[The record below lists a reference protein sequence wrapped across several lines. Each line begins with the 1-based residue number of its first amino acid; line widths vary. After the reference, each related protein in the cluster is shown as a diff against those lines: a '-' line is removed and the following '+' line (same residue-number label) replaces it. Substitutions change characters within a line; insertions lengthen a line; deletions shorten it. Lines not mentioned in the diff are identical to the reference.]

1 MAAWI
6 LAQGLSA
13 ERPLVILSDN
23 SVEHALFALAAQHVG
38 VPSAA
43 ISPAYSLMS
52 KDFDKLRSMVSLL
65 EPGAIYVSAM
75 QPFAAALA
83 AIQPLHSAT
92 IVSGNAAD
100 TGAISFRTI
109 AATLETPDV
118 AKAFAAVTPDTI
130 AKFLFTSGSTGTPKA
145 VINTQRMLTSSQQ
158 AKAQTWSFLEG
169 SGDGLV
175 ILDWLPWSH
184 TFGAN
189 HNFNLVL
196 RNGGTLF
203 VDGGKPAPG
212 LFATS
217 LANLRSVMPTVYF
230 NVPRGFDMLIA
241 ALRSDDELRRRF
253 FSEVK
258 FAFYAGAALPQN
270 LWDALEELSIKTVGR
285 ALPMVSAWGSTETS
299 PLATDCHF
307 QAQRS
312 GNIGVPIPGTE
323 LKLVPSGDKL
333 EVRVRGPN
341 VTPGYWKA
349 PELTAQAFDAEGFY
363 LIGDAVTFADPARP
377 ELGLFF
383 DGRVAEDFKLNSGT
397 WVSVGT
403 LRVAGIAALAPLAQ
417 DIVVTGH
424 GGDEVRFLVFPNIAA
439 CRAHAGLTDSADVK
453 DVIGHDKVRHSIAQG
468 LAKLKAQSGNSSGHA
483 TRALLLAE
491 PASVDGGEITDKG
504 YINQR
509 AVLTRRAQAVAT
521 LDDDGFR
528 RMDRLRRVRRGTS
541 DLARH
546 AGTSPAMTKSKSFAL
561 TNLLPKQLTCES
573 FRAIARFT
581 DRAVE
586 LPCRAGRKRM
596 LERSGPSGPNARAH
610 QAGWNAGA
618 RLAVVAVA
626 RSGAALAGHGA
637 EILVQPPQQVD
648 QNLPLVFLQAGQ
660 QPPLAFERGHDH
672 LVVDRAPARGQR
684 DGVGAAVVGCGAD
697 RDQAALLQHRK
708 IAADRPLVEADHVA
722 DPRGRNAGLDRQQRH
737 DPPFRDVDAEIALIK
752 HRRAVRQLVGDEGDE
767 RRNVAVEI
775 EQRAVIGGC
784 GLHWARP
791 ARFPAKGNLAHVSII
806 AAELRPSNRDMG
818 QGFTR
823 TNFGRSR

>member
-1 MAAWI
+1 MPDAAPSRDQSEVLFATPAIITDRRADGSMILKSPMPLRDSARCIGDWLEHWARQTPDRIFLADRASVDAPWTTVTYKDALRTVRSVAAWI
-6 LAQGLSA
+6 LAQGLSV

-52 KDFDKLRSMVSLL
+52 KDFDKLRSMITLL
-65 EPGAIYVSAM
+65 GPGAIYVSGTK
-75 QPFAAALA
+75 PFAAALA
-83 AIQPLHSAT
+83 AIERLHSAT
-92 IVSGNAAD
+92 IVSGDADDANA
-100 TGAISFRTI
+100 IPFRAI
-109 AATLETPDV
+109 AATRETPDV
-118 AKAFAAVTPDTI
+118 AKAFAAITPDTI

-158 AKAQTWSFLEG
+158 AKAQTWTFLADG
-169 SGDGLV
+169 GDLV

-196 RNGGTLF
+196 RNGGTLY

-217 LANLRSVMPTVYF
+217 LANLRSVRPTVYF
-230 NVPRGFDMLIA
+230 NVPRGFDMLIT
-241 ALRSDDELRRRF
+241 ALRGDEGLWQKF

-270 LWDALEELSIKTVGR
+270 LWDALEELSINSVGR

-363 LIGDAVTFADPARP
+363 MIGDAVTFADPARP

-439 CRAHAGLTDSADVK
+439 CRAHAGLSDNADVK
-453 DVIGHDKVRHSIAQG
+453 DVIGHEEVRSAIAQG
-468 LAKLKAQSGNSSGHA
+468 LAKLKVQSGNSSGHA

-521 LDDDGFR
+521 LDNEASAEWIGY
-528 RMDRLRRVRRGTS
+528 
-541 DLARH
+541 
-546 AGTSPAMTKSKSFAL
+546 AG
-561 TNLLPKQLTCES
+561 
-573 FRAIARFT
+573 
-581 DRAVE
+581 
-586 LPCRAGRKRM
+586 
-596 LERSGPSGPNARAH
+596 
-610 QAGWNAGA
+610 
-618 RLAVVAVA
+618 
-626 RSGAALAGHGA
+626 
-637 EILVQPPQQVD
+637 
-648 QNLPLVFLQAGQ
+648 
-660 QPPLAFERGHDH
+660 
-672 LVVDRAPARGQR
+672 
-684 DGVGAAVVGCGAD
+684 
-697 RDQAALLQHRK
+697 
-708 IAADRPLVEADHVA
+708 
-722 DPRGRNAGLDRQQRH
+722 
-737 DPPFRDVDAEIALIK
+737 
-752 HRRAVRQLVGDEGDE
+752 
-767 RRNVAVEI
+767 
-775 EQRAVIGGC
+775 
-784 GLHWARP
+784 
-791 ARFPAKGNLAHVSII
+791 
-806 AAELRPSNRDMG
+806 
-818 QGFTR
+818 
-823 TNFGRSR
+823 

>member
-1 MAAWI
+1 MTPAAATRTDLSETLFAKPAISAERRADGSIILKSTVPLGQSARCVGDWLEHWARQTPERVFLGDRASADAPWRTVAYADALRQVCSVAAWI

-13 ERPLVILSDN
+13 ERPLVILADN
-23 SVEHALFALAAQHVG
+23 SVDHALFALAAQHVG

-52 KDFDKLRSMVSLL
+52 KDFDKLKGMIRLL
-65 EPGAIYVSAM
+65 GPGAIFVSGTK
-75 QPFAAALA
+75 PFAAALA
-83 AIQPLHSAT
+83 AIAPLHSAT
-92 IVSGNAAD
+92 IVSGDAGDSDVIA
-100 TGAISFRTI
+100 FRAI
-109 AATLETPDV
+109 AATAETPDV
-118 AKAFAAVTPDTI
+118 AEAFGAVTPNTI

-158 AKAQTWSFLEG
+158 AKAQTWAFLEG
-169 SGDGLV
+169 ARDLV

-196 RNGGTLF
+196 RNGGTLY

-230 NVPRGFDMLIA
+230 NVPRGFDMLIS
-241 ALRSDDELRRRF
+241 ALHGDDELRQKF
-253 FSEVK
+253 FGEVK

-307 QAQRS
+307 QAKRS

-323 LKLVPSGDKL
+323 LKLVQLGDKL

-363 LIGDAVTFADPARP
+363 LIGDAVTFADPDRP

-439 CRAHAGLTDSADVK
+439 CRAHAGLADSADVK
-453 DVIGHDKVRHSIAQG
+453 EVIGHDKVRAAIAQG
-468 LAKLKAQSGNSSGHA
+468 LAKLKAQGSNSSGHA

-509 AVLTRRAQAVAT
+509 AVLTRRTSAVAA
-521 LDDDGFR
+521 LDD
-528 RMDRLRRVRRGTS
+528 
-541 DLARH
+541 
-546 AGTSPAMTKSKSFAL
+546 
-561 TNLLPKQLTCES
+561 
-573 FRAIARFT
+573 
-581 DRAVE
+581 
-586 LPCRAGRKRM
+586 
-596 LERSGPSGPNARAH
+596 
-610 QAGWNAGA
+610 
-618 RLAVVAVA
+618 
-626 RSGAALAGHGA
+626 AAST
-637 EILVQPPQQVD
+637 EW
-648 QNLPLVFLQAGQ
+648 
-660 QPPLAFERGHDH
+660 
-672 LVVDRAPARGQR
+672 
-684 DGVGAAVVGCGAD
+684 VGC
-697 RDQAALLQHRK
+697 
-708 IAADRPLVEADHVA
+708 
-722 DPRGRNAGLDRQQRH
+722 AG
-737 DPPFRDVDAEIALIK
+737 
-752 HRRAVRQLVGDEGDE
+752 
-767 RRNVAVEI
+767 
-775 EQRAVIGGC
+775 
-784 GLHWARP
+784 
-791 ARFPAKGNLAHVSII
+791 
-806 AAELRPSNRDMG
+806 
-818 QGFTR
+818 
-823 TNFGRSR
+823 